1 MKILITG
8 HAGFIGY
15 HLAKSL
21 LKKKFFVVGIDN
33 FNSYYDK
40 KIKYKRLKS
49 LLSVSKNKFKN
60 YKLDLTDTKKIDH
73 LFKKYK
79 FKYVVHLAAQ
89 AGVRFSINNPEN
101 YFKSN
106 IQGTFSILNISKKYK
121 IKHLIIGS
129 SSSVYGNSKK
139 FPLSENFNTDHPESF
154 YAASKKSSEIM
165 SFAYSNIY
173 KIPITVLRFFTVYG
187 PNGRPDMSL
196 YKFSDLITKNKKIPI
211 YNNGNH
217 DRDFTYIDD
226 VIFYI
231 TNLINKIPNTKVP
244 FRLLNVANGKTNKLR
259 DFLKYIQIYI
269 GKKAKI
275 KKLPIQKGDVLK
287 THADIR
293 KLNKIIK
300 PKNKTEIKIGVKK
313 FIDWFKS
320 K

>member
-1 MKILITG
+1 
-8 HAGFIGY
+8 
-15 HLAKSL
+15 
-21 LKKKFFVVGIDN
+21 
-33 FNSYYDK
+33 
-40 KIKYKRLKS
+40 
-49 LLSVSKNKFKN
+49 
-60 YKLDLTDTKKIDH
+60 
-73 LFKKYK
+73 
-79 FKYVVHLAAQ
+79 
-89 AGVRFSINNPEN
+89 
-101 YFKSN
+101 
-106 IQGTFSILNISKKYK
+106 
-121 IKHLIIGS
+121 
-129 SSSVYGNSKK
+129 
-139 FPLSENFNTDHPESF
+139 
-154 YAASKKSSEIM
+154 M